1 MEEVFQAVG
10 EDMPGLVNASFP
22 SGYGSEVSKYNRIT
36 CILSSVY
43 RLPVDL
49 LPGAGGG
56 SLLCFMGCTGMNWD
70 LGGGG
75 TF

>member
-1 MEEVFQAVG
+1 MTGPVDVFIFLGVHLKMEEVFRAVG
-10 EDMPGLVNASFP
+10 EVMPGLINASFP

-49 LPGAGGG
+49 LPY
-56 SLLCFMGCTGMNWD
+56 SS
-70 LGGGG
+70 
-75 TF
+75 